1 MHECIKEL
9 SERMRL
15 KSQRGVIQ
23 PVIICLLPSKLG
35 SFCGVFCA
43 CRNLASILVESGVTG
58 HCCSIRGLCGNPKE
72 WHLGS
77 VPFVSLMRLV
87 PNVQDNPTLTAATQ
101 KTGTSAAD
109 GVMDRTSRTPSVTEQ
124 PVIPSSEVSLDGK
137 AYRYILITRECNF
150 AARYVS
156 QYGAVEGK

>member
-1 MHECIKEL
+1 
-9 SERMRL
+9 MRL
-15 KSQRGVIQ
+15 RRS
-23 PVIICLLPSKLG
+23 PPSRAC
-35 SFCGVFCA
+35 SPAFVVHV

-101 KTGTSAAD
+101 RTGTSAAD
-109 GVMDRTSRTPSVTEQ
+109 VGIDRSSRTPSVTEQ

-137 AYRYILITRECNF
+137 AYR
-150 AARYVS
+150 
-156 QYGAVEGK
+156 

>member
-1 MHECIKEL
+1 MGEIRFERLETEELLAQMVKEEL
-9 SERMRL
+9 EYRASIGRYSGKFQAVTHFFGYQGRSSM
-15 KSQRGVIQ
+15 
-23 PVIICLLPSKLG
+23 PST
-35 SFCGVFCA
+35 FDA
-43 CRNLASILVESGVTG
+43 NLAYAYGNLTG

-87 PNVQDNPTLTAATQ
+87 PNVQDNPTLTAATH

-109 GVMDRTSRTPSVTEQ
+109 GIVDRTSRTPSVTEQ

-137 AYRYILITRECNF
+137 AYR
-150 AARYVS
+150 
-156 QYGAVEGK
+156 